1 VGIPRFVVRN
11 FEELLAG
18 TLMVLMSLVTVA
30 NVFAR
35 YFFNAPFE
43 WAEEFARYTFIWLV
57 FVGAVVATKQKK
69 HILIDAVLIV
79 VPPTAKRVMAVVADV
94 LTMVLMLLLIYYGW
108 RLMAF
113 TIQPTA
119 TLKIPQYWIYLS
131 LPFSATL
138 IILHSL
144 ADLRRNIAALLNGD
158 GRP

>member
-1 VGIPRFVVRN
+1 VGTLRFVVRN

-18 TLMVLMSLVTVA
+18 SLMVLMSLATVA

-69 HILIDAVLIV
+69 HIIIDAVTIV
-79 VPPTAKRVMAVVADV
+79 APVGARRVMAVIADI

-108 RLMAF
+108 RLMSF

-119 TLKIPQYWIYLS
+119 TLRIPQYWIYLS
-131 LPFSATL
+131 VPFSATL

-144 ADLRRNIAALLNGD
+144 ADMRRNIAALINGSD
-158 GRP
+158 RP